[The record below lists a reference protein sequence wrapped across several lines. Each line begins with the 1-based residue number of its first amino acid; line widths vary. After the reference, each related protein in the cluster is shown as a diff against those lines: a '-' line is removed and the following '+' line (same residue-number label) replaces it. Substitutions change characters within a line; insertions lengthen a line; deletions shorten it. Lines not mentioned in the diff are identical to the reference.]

1 MKDYFYQLIILG
13 TDFNIQ
19 EGIISNF
26 KEQINNLGINDNNF
40 KIINRDNFNY
50 YTDSS
55 PSFCLYLGGNSNDK
69 NFVDR
74 DLLDKLITDASLI
87 LPIVEGSLENFNKCI
102 PSSLSNYNGIS
113 VSTEDKERKVEKIAN
128 NILEAFSLLRKN
140 RRVFISYK
148 RDESSSVAIQLY
160 EALEQSG
167 FDVFLDTHSIR
178 PSEPFQDELW
188 HRLADSDVV
197 VLLNTANFLESH
209 WTTEELANANKML
222 LGLIVVSWPDHSIIK
237 NTNAQI
243 SFPIQLSQS
252 DFHFNVKGS
261 DKIVESLST
270 DMVDEIIRSVESIRA
285 RTLAA
290 RRDNLITN
298 FMKMAIEADFEPK
311 LDSYKVISMIKDSK
325 EVILIPAVGIPNSL
339 SYEDSSKFIKDVK
352 EKESQI
358 IYILFDQTNIRDFW
372 LNHLRWLDN
381 SLTIKSL
388 SILGAHK
395 WLNN

>member
-1 MKDYFYQLIILG
+1 MKSYYYQLIFLG
-13 TDFNIQ
+13 TDFDVQ
-19 EGIISNF
+19 EEIISSFNE
-26 KEQINNLGINDNNF
+26 KIKALGVSDGSF
-40 KIINRDNFNY
+40 KIINRDNFDC

-55 PSFCLYLGGNSNDK
+55 PSFCLYSGGKNDK
-69 NFVDR
+69 VFVDIELIDR
-74 DLLDKLITDASLI
+74 LITDASLV
-87 LPIVEGSLENFNKCI
+87 LPIIEDSLDNFNQCI

-113 VSTEDKERKVEKIAN
+113 VSTEDRRSKVEKIAN

-148 RDESSSVAIQLY
+148 RNESSSVAIQLY

-197 VLLNTANFLESH
+197 VLLNTANFLQSH

-222 LGLIVVSWPDHSIIK
+222 LGIIIVSWPDHSILK
-237 NTNAQI
+237 NNDAQI
-243 SFPIQLSQS
+243 SYPIQLNEA
-252 DFHFNVKGS
+252 DFNLDVKIP
-261 DKIVESLST
+261 DTAVDLLST
-270 DMVDEIIRSVESIRA
+270 NRVNEIIKNVESIRA

-298 FMKMAIEADFEPK
+298 FMKMAKESGFTPE
-311 LDSYKVISMIKDSK
+311 LDSYKVISMIKNGE
-325 EVILIPAVGIPNSL
+325 EVILVPAVGIPNSL
-339 SYEDSSKFIKDVK
+339 NYESSSKFIKDIQDK
-352 EKESQI
+352 ETKK

-372 LNHLRWLDN
+372 LNHLKWLDG
-381 SLTIKSL
+381 SLKIKSL
-388 SILGAHK
+388 SILEAYQ